1 MRKRAGR
8 LQPVSEDIRAVVA
21 LRGNSGS
28 GKSTV
33 AGLLRSR
40 VQHQMALVEQDY
52 LRRVVLRQKGNQ
64 GAAAKALIRQTALLA
79 LDHDY
84 DVVLDGILDMDNYGE
99 LLRELATRESCVLH
113 VYWFDVPFEETLR
126 RHNMKPNAD
135 AFGEAEMRE
144 WWRDQD
150 LSGLEGERLIPAHFA
165 ADEAVDR
172 ILADTGL

>member
-1 MRKRAGR
+1 
-8 LQPVSEDIRAVVA
+8 VTEDNRVVVA

-33 AGLLRSR
+33 AQLLRSR

-52 LRRVVLRQKGNQ
+52 LRRVVLKQKGNQ
-64 GAAAKALIRQTALLA
+64 GAAAKDLIRQTALLA

-84 DVVLDGILDMDNYGE
+84 DVVLDGILDMDNYGG
-99 LLRELATRESCVLH
+99 LLRELAGRESCVLH
-113 VYWFDVPFEETLR
+113 LYWFDVPFEETLR
-126 RHNMKPNAD
+126 RHNLKPIAD

-150 LSGLEGERLIPAHFA
+150 PSGIAGEQLIPAHSS
-165 ADEAVDR
+165 ADDAVDR
-172 ILADTGL
+172 ILRDTGL

>member
-1 MRKRAGR
+1 VNEG
-8 LQPVSEDIRAVVA
+8 IRAVVA

-33 AGLLRSR
+33 AQLLRSR
-40 VQHQMALVEQDY
+40 VRNQMALVEQDY
-52 LRRVVLRQKGNQ
+52 LRRVVLKQKGNQ
-64 GAAAKALIRQTALLA
+64 GAAAKDLIRQTALLA

-84 DVVLDGILDMDNYGE
+84 DVVLDGILDMGNYGD
-99 LLRELATRESCVLH
+99 LLRELASRESCVLH
-113 VYWFDVPFEETLR
+113 LYWFDVTFEETLR
-126 RHNMKPNAD
+126 RHRLKPAAD

-150 LSGLEGERLIPAHFA
+150 PSGIEGERVIPAQCS

-172 ILADTGL
+172 ILRDTGL

>member
-1 MRKRAGR
+1 VNG
-8 LQPVSEDIRAVVA
+8 DIRAVVA

-33 AGLLRSR
+33 AQLLQSR
-40 VQHQMALVEQDY
+40 VKNQMALVEQDY

-64 GAAAKALIRQTALLA
+64 GAAAKDLIRQTALLA

-99 LLRELATRESCVLH
+99 LLRELAGRESCALH
-113 VYWFDVPFEETLR
+113 LYWFDVPFDETLR
-126 RHNMKPNAD
+126 RHSLKPVAD

-150 LSGLEGERLIPAHFA
+150 PSGIEGEQLIPAHFSA
-165 ADEAVDR
+165 AEAVDR
-172 ILADTGL
+172 ILRDTGL